1 MQTYIVEYK
10 HTPWADD
17 GLGFKP
23 VKDYYDMN
31 RVTIKAQDIDH
42 LRLRIINELA
52 KGKPFRSYVYKPDSK
67 GWPDYNNPVGQLFF
81 YRDGYSWFIRDIHRG
96 WAVSPKTG
104 KRLR

>member
-17 GLGFKP
+17 GRGFKP
-23 VKDYYDMN
+23 VKDYEMN

-67 GWPDYNNPVGQLFF
+67 GWPDYNNPVGQLFL

-104 KRLR
+104 KRMR